1 MLQGCIVNRE
11 DGSSIR
17 VGDAIEGLQNDV
29 QEMGGRINE
38 MGTEIKEVGALS
50 AALAGLHP
58 QPDNAVSKADI
69 AMAMGSYEGK
79 QALAVGAF
87 YRPNKRTML
96 SLGAST
102 TSSKHMMNMGISIA
116 LDRMPEE
123 ERRAQEEQA
132 AAGVDNETLNKV
144 LERLASL
151 EQDNQRLAKNYD
163 AIKNDYEDLKAKY
176 EEKEKVAA
184 EKTVD
189 AAAEEAD
196 ASTAE

>member
-1 MLQGCIVNRE
+1 M
-11 DGSSIR
+11 GS
-17 VGDAIEGLQNDV
+17 
-29 QEMGGRINE
+29 RINE

-58 QPDNAVSKADI
+58 QPQNANTKADF

-87 YRPNKRTML
+87 YKPDKRTML
-96 SLGAST
+96 SVGAST

-116 LDRMPEE
+116 LDRMPEA
-123 ERRAQEEQA
+123 ERKAQEEQA
-132 AAGVDNETLNKV
+132 AAGADNETLNKV

-176 EEKEKVAA
+176 DEKDAVEKDVDEAAAKAEAEAA
-184 EKTVD
+184 E
-189 AAAEEAD
+189 
-196 ASTAE
+196 

>member
-1 MLQGCIVNRE
+1 M
-11 DGSSIR
+11 GS
-17 VGDAIEGLQNDV
+17 
-29 QEMGGRINE
+29 RINE

-58 QPDNAVSKADI
+58 QPQNANTKADF

-87 YRPNKRTML
+87 YKPDKRTML
-96 SLGAST
+96 SVGAST

-123 ERRAQEEQA
+123 EPKAQEQA
-132 AAGVDNETLNKV
+132 GADNETLNKV

-151 EQDNQRLAKNYD
+151 EQDNQRLVADNKQMALENAKRDAAYAKLADNYNELKEKYSQEKPAEKAD
-163 AIKNDYEDLKAKY
+163 DTAAESAEAKAKS
-176 EEKEKVAA
+176 E
-184 EKTVD
+184 
-189 AAAEEAD
+189 
-196 ASTAE
+196 